1 MESMNLMTRLIFS
14 FINVG
19 LVFVYA
25 IGSGLWVNTG
35 DGFYRSL
42 KRPFWQP
49 PDFVFGIAWPYN
61 FLVLII
67 AGVVI
72 ANNASSFSK
81 IIYSLLFTLSVATAL
96 LWAHSF
102 YIQHNLLLSWIAL
115 LITSF
120 LTIPMVMIA
129 FQTQSWA
136 GIILLP
142 YQLWLFT
149 ATSLSVGY
157 YWLN

>member
-1 MESMNLMTRLIFS
+1 MMKIIFS

-35 DGFYRSL
+35 DSFYRSL

-49 PDFVFGIAWPYN
+49 PDFIFGIAWPYN

-67 AGVVI
+67 AGIVI
-72 ANNASSFSK
+72 ANNAGNISNTT
-81 IIYSLLFTLSVATAL
+81 YSILFALSVATAL

-102 YIQHNLLLSWIAL
+102 YIQNNLLLAWISL
-115 LITSF
+115 LITAL

-129 FQTQSWA
+129 FQTQFWA
-136 GIILLP
+136 GFILVP
-142 YQLWLFT
+142 YLLWLFI
-149 ATSLSVGY
+149 ATSLSFGY

>member
-1 MESMNLMTRLIFS
+1 MKIILS

-67 AGVVI
+67 AGIVI
-72 ANNASSFSK
+72 ANNSGNFSK
-81 IIYSLLFTLSVATAL
+81 ITYSILFALSVATAL

-102 YIQHNLLLSWIAL
+102 YIQHNLLLAWIAL
-115 LITSF
+115 LITAL

-129 FQTQSWA
+129 FQTQIWV
-136 GIILLP
+136 GVILLP
-142 YQLWLFT
+142 YLLWLFT